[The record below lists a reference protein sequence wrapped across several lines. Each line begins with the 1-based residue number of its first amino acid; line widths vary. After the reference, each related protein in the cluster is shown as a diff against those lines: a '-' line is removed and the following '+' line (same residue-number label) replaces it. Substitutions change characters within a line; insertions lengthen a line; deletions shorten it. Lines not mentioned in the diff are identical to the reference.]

1 MELFP
6 LLNSTSKTR
15 EKIMPKMEM
24 DTSNKIN
31 FDRIKQ
37 NVVEFFTTHFSK
49 ISADTLGWLAA
60 IALHASTIP
69 TLLALLTG
77 LTDDTPNIDIVM
89 FMWFGLILLFG
100 RAIILKDMLNIV
112 TIGFGF
118 VVQAVLMALI
128 LFK

>member
-1 MELFP
+1 ME
-6 LLNSTSKTR
+6 TSK
-15 EKIMPKMEM
+15 KI
-24 DTSNKIN
+24 DFNKIKN
-31 FDRIKQ
+31 G
-37 NVVEFFTTHFSK
+37 VVDFFTTHFSR

-60 IALHASTIP
+60 IALHAATVP

-77 LTDDTPNIDIVM
+77 MTDNTPNIDIVM
-89 FMWFGLILLFG
+89 FMWAGLVLLFA
-100 RAIILKDMLNIV
+100 RAVILKDMLNIV